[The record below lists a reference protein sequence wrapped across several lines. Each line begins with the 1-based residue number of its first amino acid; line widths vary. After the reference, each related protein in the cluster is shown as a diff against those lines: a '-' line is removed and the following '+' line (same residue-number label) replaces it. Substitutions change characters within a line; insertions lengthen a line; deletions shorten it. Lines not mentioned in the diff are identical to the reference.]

1 MNYKKDVTQMSNPF
15 SQFPLFR
22 SSYENMTR
30 TEKRIAEYIVTHEK
44 TMMAETVAS
53 LASNTN
59 SSEITI
65 SRFCKKL
72 GFSGLQALKIS
83 LAADI
88 ATADNNNSYHMIL
101 PTDTTDIIANR
112 VFQNIMDG
120 LTDSLKI
127 LDFTAVDK
135 AADAL
140 LAARQILVYGF
151 GNSANVCRD
160 IETRFLR
167 FGFLIHAYAD
177 AHLQATTAAYTKPDD
192 VIIAVSHRGVT
203 KELLESVE
211 QAKKNGSTI
220 IALTSYVHSP
230 LAAKADIVL
239 SGMGR
244 EVHFTSEAI
253 ASRLVHMS
261 ISDVLY
267 TVIAKRMPDTYQENM
282 TKMRKV
288 IAKKKL

>member
-1 MNYKKDVTQMSNPF
+1 MSNPF

-44 TMMAETVAS
+44 TMMSEKVSS
-53 LASNTN
+53 LAKNTQ

-88 ATADNNNSYHMIL
+88 ATAEDNTSYHMIM
-101 PTDTTDIIANR
+101 PDDTTDIIAAR

-120 LTDSLKI
+120 LTDTLKI
-127 LDFTAVDK
+127 LDFDAVDK
-135 AADAL
+135 AAEAL
-140 LAARQILVYGF
+140 IAARQILVYGF
-151 GNSANVCRD
+151 GNSATVCRD

-192 VIIAVSHRGVT
+192 VVIAVSHRGT
-203 KELLESVE
+203 TRELLESVNL
-211 QAKKNGSTI
+211 AKENGATI
-220 IALTSYVHSP
+220 IALTSYIHSP
-230 LAAKADIVL
+230 LAEKANIVL

-253 ASRLVHMS
+253 ASRLVHMA

-267 TVIAKRMPDTYQENM
+267 TAIAKKMPDKYQENM
-282 TKMRKV
+282 TKMRAV